1 MKTETLATATDTAL
15 QLLTPLE
22 QEVKAL
28 IVETHELV
36 IVDFNDQAG
45 HDVVHK
51 GLMKHVELRVRIEKQ
66 AKALREPLSAAVK
79 AIIAKEKELL
89 EPQATEEARLKTIRD
104 AYRNHQEQL
113 KIEAE
118 NRERLRIQSMT
129 AKLFDL
135 GLTFDG
141 TRYSIQHEDEI
152 FEITDTGIR
161 LCDEQ
166 DFANHLVTIDAI
178 KVQIEKAAALA
189 AKLKAEAEE
198 SERKR
203 AEAIA
208 AKEAEIARREAEL
221 ARRDAEILER
231 KQADRERVLAPYLEH
246 ITHYKESLALP
257 DDDFEACVENLRVV
271 KARVD
276 AQRLANEAAR
286 AEQIAIDAR
295 NKAQQ
300 EAQAQIDAANAA
312 AQKVIDDAAVK
323 EQAELEAKHEAAM
336 AEQRANEAEAAR
348 LAATAPKQLIIDWV
362 NGFHIDGIGSC
373 AENFSEAEIKTTTT
387 IMSQFMKYKEWAIT
401 HTNKLP

>member
-1 MKTETLATATDTAL
+1 
-15 QLLTPLE
+15 
-22 QEVKAL
+22 
-28 IVETHELV
+28 
-36 IVDFNDQAG
+36 
-45 HDVVHK
+45 
-51 GLMKHVELRVRIEKQ
+51 
-66 AKALREPLSAAVK
+66 
-79 AIIAKEKELL
+79 
-89 EPQATEEARLKTIRD
+89 
-104 AYRNHQEQL
+104 
-113 KIEAE
+113 
-118 NRERLRIQSMT
+118 MT
-129 AKLFDL
+129 TKLFDL

-178 KVQIEKAAALA
+178 KVQIEEAAALA

-231 KQADRERVLAPYLEH
+231 KQADRERVLAPYLGH

-257 DDDFEACVENLRVV
+257 DDDFEACVENLRAV

-276 AQRLANEAAR
+276 AQRLVDEAAR

-348 LAATAPKQLIIDWV
+348 LAATTPKQLIIDWV
-362 NGFHIDGIGSC
+362 IDLVP
-373 AENFSEAEIKTTTT
+373 EYDLDMTNFNDVETATAQT
-387 IMSQFMKYKEWAIT
+387 IFSQFSKYKEWAMT
-401 HTNKLP
+401 HANKLP